1 MLRVLILLLCA
12 VVSMPAPGKL
22 PKVTLAE
29 LSAESQ
35 LVCVGEV
42 LTVEPQAMSPYEGM
56 PSRRA
61 SIRVVKSLKG
71 SASPEVNVVFVPGVS
86 EEASLVVGRKYVL
99 FLKSANRD
107 YRTTVGSLGAREI
120 VDDGIDSSAISGE
133 PSRLSIADLEKK
145 LSPGQ

>member
-12 VVSMPAPGKL
+12 VVSTPVPGKL

-29 LSAESQ
+29 LSATSQ

-42 LTVEPQAMSPYEGM
+42 VKIESEVMSPYEGM

-61 SIRVVKSLKG
+61 SIRVIKSLKG
-71 SASPEVNVVFVPGVS
+71 SPPSEVNVIFVPRVS

-99 FLKSANRD
+99 FLKSVNRGF
-107 YRTTVGSLGAREI
+107 RTSIGSLGAREMI
-120 VDDGIDSSAISGE
+120 DDGIDASAISGE

-145 LSPGQ
+145 LSPAQ

>member
-12 VVSMPAPGKL
+12 VVSTPAPGKL

-29 LSAESQ
+29 LSAKSQ

-42 LTVEPQAMSPYEGM
+42 VTVEPEAMSPYEGM

-61 SIRVVKSLKG
+61 SIRIVKSLKG
-71 SASPEVNVVFVPGVS
+71 SPPPEVNVVFVPGVS

-107 YRTTVGSLGAREI
+107 YRTTVGSLGAREL